1 MGMPSPLLRT
11 VAKLLALLALATIA
25 SPIRLLGGTLPNTLP
40 LEPIP
45 DRSVSL
51 LEGAHRFVTRLEQT
65 IPAQRAAQW
74 RPNPS
79 SPQAYTASLAPH
91 RNILREILGATDE
104 RLPTH
109 FTPAGEP
116 IGTTRPA
123 IPIRWPVLDGL
134 NGDGLRIPAPEN
146 ETSVAI
152 IIIPDPDSAPES
164 FIAPNRPAST
174 EHILREKAEI
184 LIPRLLNRDHSFAG
198 NELLGIQTNCSH
210 REWIYRQS
218 FILGRHPVG
227 LEVQKVLS
235 LVDALSQRKPAPDI
249 VLAGQGEGAWLAL
262 FAAALDTRI
271 HSVLLSGHFG
281 PRENL
286 ASEPLDHNLFGFLK
300 TFGDAEL
307 AAMIAPRPLIIQH
320 TPLHPSSPRALL
332 KNTRQVAAPGT
343 LAAPTAD
350 ASRAEANRAAALAKD
365 LAPSWKPHFIENP
378 TTTSLHLL
386 HASLGQASAP
396 RTNAPKPDSSTL
408 ANRQRETVRDFEN
421 YCQARITV
429 TERLRTIASRQ
440 AYPSDNLERFEA
452 TLEQRRDAFWKN
464 AIGRLDTPLL
474 PLQSRSRLI
483 RETETVAVYEVEI
496 DTWKDV
502 PAWGWLCVP
511 KHIPVG
517 EKRPVVVC
525 QHGLEGLPEHLFDTD
540 ETSNA
545 WRAYKAFALRLA
557 EQGFITFAPHNLY
570 RGKDVFRSLQR
581 RLNPLGFTLYSII
594 NAQHQ
599 RILEWIGSQPNVDP
613 NRIAFYGLSYGGKSA
628 MRTPAVLPGYCL
640 SICSGDFNE
649 WIRKCASITMPMS
662 YVFVGEHEIWEWNL
676 ATHANYAEM
685 AALIAPRPFM
695 VERGHRDGVGLDEWV
710 DYEFAKV
717 RRLYNQLGIG
727 DRTTIEH
734 FDGPHTINGKGT
746 FEFLHHHLRFPKTPS
761 HTK

>member
-1 MGMPSPLLRT
+1 MTSLLSRTLARCLAALALILSLPLL
-11 VAKLLALLALATIA
+11 
-25 SPIRLLGGTLPNTLP
+25 GTPLTGTLP

-45 DRSVSL
+45 DRSVTL
-51 LEGAHRFVTRLEQT
+51 LEGTHRFVGRLEQT

-74 RPNPS
+74 RPDPS
-79 SPQAYTASLAPH
+79 SPQTYPESLAPH
-91 RNILREILGATDE
+91 RNLLREILGVTDH
-104 RLPTH
+104 RLP
-109 FTPAGEP
+109 PAILTAGDP

-123 IPIRWPVLDGL
+123 IPIHWPVLEGL
-134 NGDGLRIPAPEN
+134 HGDGLRIPAHEK
-146 ETSVAI
+146 ETSATI
-152 IIIPDPDSAPES
+152 ILIPDSDTAPES
-164 FIAPNRPAST
+164 LIAPDGPSST
-174 EHILREKAEI
+174 ELILREKAEI

-198 NELLGIQTNCSH
+198 SELLGIQTNCSH

-218 FILGRHPVG
+218 FILGRHPLG
-227 LEVQKVLS
+227 LEVQKILS
-235 LVDALSQRKPAPDI
+235 LVDVLSQRKPTPDI
-249 VLAGQGEGAWLAL
+249 VLVGQGEGAWLAL
-262 FAAALDTRI
+262 FAAALDPRI

-307 AAMIAPRPLIIQH
+307 AAMIAPRPLIIHH
-320 TPLHPSSPRALL
+320 TPPPPSSPRTAA
-332 KNTRQVAAPGT
+332 KNIRQVAAPGIIT
-343 LAAPTAD
+343 TPSAE
-350 ASRAEANRAAALAKD
+350 ASRAEANRATALAKG
-365 LAPSWKPHFIENP
+365 LSPAWKPHFIDDP
-378 TTTSLHLL
+378 KVSPPLRLL
-386 HASLGQASAP
+386 HTSLGQANAP
-396 RTNAPKPDSSTL
+396 RTNAPSPHPSTL
-408 ANRQRETVRDFEN
+408 SNRQRDTVRNFEH
-421 YCQARITV
+421 YCQNLITIAERHRTV
-429 TERLRTIASRQ
+429 TARQ
-440 AYPSDNLERFEA
+440 SYPSDNLERFQT
-452 TLEQRRDAFWKN
+452 TLNQRREEFWKHV
-464 AIGRLDTPLL
+464 IGRLDTPLL
-474 PLQSRSRLI
+474 PLQAHSRLI
-483 RETETVAVYEVEI
+483 RETETLAIYEVEI
-496 DTWKDV
+496 DTWEDV

-511 KHIPVG
+511 KHMPTG

-545 WRAYKAFALRLA
+545 WRSYKAFALRLA
-557 EQGFITFAPHNLY
+557 ERGFITFAPHNLY

-581 RLNPLGFTLYSII
+581 RLNPLGFTLYSVI

-599 RILEWIGSQPNVDP
+599 RILEWLGTLPNVDQS
-613 NRIAFYGLSYGGKSA
+613 RIAFYGLSYGGKSA

-662 YVFVGEHEIWEWNL
+662 YMFVGEHEIWEWNL
-676 ATHANYAEM
+676 ANHANYAEM

-746 FEFLHHHLRFPKTPS
+746 FDFLHHHLNFPPTPS
-761 HTK
+761 PSK